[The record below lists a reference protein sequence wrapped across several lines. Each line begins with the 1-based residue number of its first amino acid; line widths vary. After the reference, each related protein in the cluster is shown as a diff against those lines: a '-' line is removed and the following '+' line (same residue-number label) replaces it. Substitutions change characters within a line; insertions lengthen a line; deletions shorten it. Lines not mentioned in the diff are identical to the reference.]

1 MKGGADLGVQVE
13 AVDHDQDG
21 GVAQGGLQAHLLGGE
36 DHQQGLARALEVP
49 DESFAGGTGQHALHD
64 HVAAFVL
71 LVAADDFQAAFLFVG
86 GEEGEVVENVED
98 DVGAQQRGDGGCQG
112 FESSFGRSPMRF

>member
-1 MKGGADLGVQVE
+1 MEGGADLGVQVE

-49 DESFAGGTGQHALHD
+49 DQSFAGGAGQHALHD
-64 HVAAFVL
+64 HVGRLRTAGSGRRFSGGVFVCRWRT
-71 LVAADDFQAAFLFVG
+71 G
-86 GEEGEVVENVED
+86 
-98 DVGAQQRGDGGCQG
+98 
-112 FESSFGRSPMRF
+112 